1 MVKAIKIVN
10 VKHADMPKTYARNSS
25 SAPQVSGEAP
35 ARTMRE
41 RRTSLMP
48 NHRRSRLHV
57 LAAATATLLGW
68 VSAAG
73 ANEVCH
79 GVPTELDE
87 QAARDAFG
95 AATAAAFV
103 KARAPLEAVLDAVCA
118 TNRDSAHLFKK
129 EARRVVFEIA
139 AGATEPSP
147 YLQDN
152 ALIVDF
158 YGGDFD
164 AAQFRHDVEA
174 ALRGDIS
181 DSND

>member
-1 MVKAIKIVN
+1 M
-10 VKHADMPKTYARNSS
+10 
-25 SAPQVSGEAP
+25 SG
-35 ARTMRE
+35 
-41 RRTSLMP
+41 
-48 NHRRSRLHV
+48 HQRSRPLAF
-57 LAAATATLLGW
+57 AAAMAALLGCAP
-68 VSAAG
+68 SAD
-73 ANEVCH
+73 ANEVCQ

-95 AATAAAFV
+95 AANAAAFV

-118 TNRDSAHLFKK
+118 TNRGSAHLFKK

-147 YLQDN
+147 YLQDGV
-152 ALIVDF
+152 LIVEF